1 MTTVQVPT
9 EVGTEWLL
17 HLDDLTL
24 LPPVGSRA
32 LGVKQLELED
42 NHLDV
47 FGVKVKNAW

>member
-1 MTTVQVPT
+1 MTTVQLST

-17 HLDDLTL
+17 HPDDLTL

-42 NHLDV
+42 NYLAV

>member
-9 EVGTEWLL
+9 DVGIEWLL
-17 HLDDLTL
+17 HPDDLTL

-42 NHLDV
+42 NHVAV